1 MVNVLFCIFR
11 CWRRFL
17 TSSKTTAALAKAFM
31 TLEISE
37 KSVKSMP
44 FEQLALQIESATTI
58 RTLKVLLDRLESR
71 YKISH
76 AAGSNLSSLRNI
88 DHLLKCVAPPIVKG
102 NASIKRKGTK
112 TSDSNKEAVRSPVKL
127 SRYPVRVVL
136 CAYMILGYPGIVFS
150 GKSEHE
156 VALADSAC
164 KFVSDFELL
173 IKIMLVDDIQNAN
186 DKMASTI
193 PSRITVRSQL
203 EAFDKAW
210 CSYLY
215 HFVLWKVKD
224 AKSLEEDLVRT
235 ACQLELSMMQT
246 CNLTSEGDDGSLT
259 HDMVAIQKQVLITTW
274 LLSAVFLLIIV

>member
-11 CWRRFL
+11 CWRQFL

-71 YKISH
+71 YKISQ

-102 NASIKRKGTK
+102 NASIKRKETK

-164 KFVSDFELL
+164 KFVTDFELL

-246 CNLTSEGDDGSLT
+246 CNFTSEGDDGGLT